1 MLLEEHQ
8 QVGVPSHCSGVVS
21 LNGLNLLDLE
31 PQPSFAQRLI
41 YGAKFYPPHGE
52 PFEVRRKEP
61 VALILNRMRFDQFL
75 AKQAIA
81 EGVALRTNA
90 RVVKFQQPEHGRA
103 AVALQN
109 GEKIACRVV
118 VDASGAGSRL
128 PEQSGLE
135 APDWSQLLPG
145 LQYELVD
152 TKRQDN
158 VVELFFGTRRAP
170 GFFAWSIP
178 TSDNSVRAGLAS
190 RRGNVKKLLD
200 ELAHENWPKATVDA
214 TKPGSVLVSGP
225 MTRCW
230 SPGFLAVGDAAGQ
243 VKQTTGGGIV
253 IGGYCGM
260 LAGRAASKFAAA
272 KGENSELLREYDVEW
287 RKMFASDLRRMGLA
301 RRIFAGLSDETLDRL
316 FNAIRDHVGEIEE
329 FADMDFQGQIISRFL
344 KKRQFASLLPRVA
357 ADSIKSMFA

>member
-1 MLLEEHQ
+1 
-8 QVGVPSHCSGVVS
+8 
-21 LNGLNLLDLE
+21 
-31 PQPSFAQRLI
+31 
-41 YGAKFYPPHGE
+41 
-52 PFEVRRKEP
+52 
-61 VALILNRMRFDQFL
+61 MRFDQFL
-75 AKQAIA
+75 AKKAIA
-81 EGVALRTNA
+81 EGIMLRTNG
-90 RVVKFQQPEHGRA
+90 RVVKFQQPDHGKV
-103 AVALQN
+103 AVTLQD
-109 GEKIACRVV
+109 GEKILCRAV

-128 PEQSGLE
+128 PEQAGLE

-145 LQYELVD
+145 LQYELVN
-152 TKRQDN
+152 TQPQDN
-158 VVELFFGTRRAP
+158 LVELYFGSRRAP

-178 TSDNSVRAGLAS
+178 TGDNSVRAGLAS
-190 RRGNVKKLLD
+190 RKGNVKKLLD
-200 ELAHENWPKATVDA
+200 ELSQENWPRAIVDA
-214 TKPGSVLVSGP
+214 TKSGSVLVSGP

-253 IGGYCGM
+253 IGGYCGI

-316 FNAIRDHVGEIEE
+316 FNAMREHTGEIEE
-329 FADMDFQGQIISRFL
+329 FADMDFQGQIISRFM